1 MLIVPTCAK
10 KEGNR
15 IIDNMEQLEQELK
28 ARIIEALNLEEMT
41 VEQIDSN
48 APLFGEGLGLDSI
61 DSLELIMMLD
71 KYYGIK
77 LTDKTIAKQVLA
89 NVRTLAEYVNEHRT
103 K

>member
-1 MLIVPTCAK
+1 
-10 KEGNR
+10 
-15 IIDNMEQLEQELK
+15 MEQLEQELK
-28 ARIIEALNLEEMT
+28 ARIIEALNLEEMI
-41 VEQIDSN
+41 VEQIDSD

>member
-1 MLIVPTCAK
+1 
-10 KEGNR
+10 
-15 IIDNMEQLEQELK
+15 MEQLEQELK

-41 VEQIDSN
+41 VEQIDSD

-77 LTDKTIAKQVLA
+77 LTDKMIAKQVLA

>member
-1 MLIVPTCAK
+1 
-10 KEGNR
+10 
-15 IIDNMEQLEQELK
+15 MEQLEQELK

-41 VEQIDSN
+41 VEQIDSD

-89 NVRTLAEYVNEHRT
+89 NVRTLAEYVNELRT